1 MTRIRLRHIIY
12 FIAGILLILNAPR
25 PICRITPE
33 GLFYTGL
40 SFIVV
45 ITGLELFFLIRRSYQ
60 VKAHLDRGDVKKFL
74 EDTEGEIKYAAGQWK
89 RCYQINKTAGL
100 YYLGRFEEAIDLL
113 DTIEYRKLPK
123 LYRALYINNRLAN
136 LLGAK
141 RIEEAQKLIES
152 NETVFQPTVQNRPIY
167 HALQSNL
174 GVYKYLKGERQT
186 ARYLLEESLKSHQNP
201 LGQAMAYYY
210 LGCIARDEGQPS
222 IAQEHFLRAKELGKN
237 IYIADLLR

>member
-1 MTRIRLRHIIY
+1 MPKFRLRHYIY
-12 FIAGILLILNAPR
+12 FSAGILLILNAPR

-33 GLFYTGL
+33 GLLFSGL

-45 ITGLELFFLIRRSYQ
+45 VTGLELFSLIRRSYQ

-74 EDTEGEIKYAAGQWK
+74 AETEREIHYAAGQWK

-100 YYLGRFEEAIDLL
+100 YYLGRFEEALDLL
-113 DTIEYRKLPK
+113 DMIEYRKLPK

-136 LLGAK
+136 LLGAR

-152 NETVFQPTVQNRPIY
+152 NEMVFQPTVQNRPIY
-167 HALQSNL
+167 YALQSNL
-174 GVYKYLKGERQT
+174 GVFKYLKGERQT

-201 LGQAMAYYY
+201 LGQAMAHYY
-210 LGCIARDEGQPS
+210 LGCIARDEGQPP
-222 IAQEHFLRAKELGKN
+222 IAQEHFQKAKVLGKD

>member
-1 MTRIRLRHIIY
+1 MPKFRLRHYIY
-12 FIAGILLILNAPR
+12 FIASVLLILNAPR

-33 GLFYTGL
+33 GLFYAGF
-40 SFIVV
+40 SFIIV
-45 ITGLELFFLIRRSYQ
+45 IAGLELFFLIHRSYQ
-60 VKAHLDRGDVKKFL
+60 VKAHLDRGDVKNFL
-74 EDTEGEIKYAAGQWK
+74 EETEREIQYAAGQWK
-89 RCYQINKTAGL
+89 QCYQINKTAGL
-100 YYLGRFEEAIDLL
+100 YYLGRFEEALDLL
-113 DTIEYRKLPK
+113 DMIEYRKLPK

-167 HALQSNL
+167 YALQSNL

-186 ARYLLEESLKSHQNP
+186 AKYLIEESLKSHQNP

-210 LGCIARDEGQPS
+210 LGCIARDDGQPP
-222 IAQEHFLRAKELGKN
+222 IAQEYFQKAKELGKN
-237 IYIADLLR
+237 IYIADLLC